1 MTISID
7 TNICVSVLRGDLRL
21 RQRLTAYDPAEL
33 ALSSIVHFELMTGES
48 KLRDAGRAGRNL
60 AMVLGHLVVLDFSRQ
75 DAEAA
80 AEVRAY
86 LERAGRGIGPLD
98 TLIAGQALAR
108 GLTVATNNVREFS
121 RVPGLKVED
130 WLAPL

>member
-7 TNICVSVLRGDLRL
+7 TNVCISILRGDAHVRRRL
-21 RQRLTAYDPAEL
+21 ATHDPDEL
-33 ALSSIVHFELMTGES
+33 VLSSIVHFELMTGEN
-48 KLRDAGRAGRNL
+48 KLRAAGRTGRHF
-60 AMVLGHLVVLDFSRQ
+60 ATVFGHVAVVEFSRD
-75 DAEAA
+75 DADAA
-80 AEVRAY
+80 AKVRAH

-121 RVPGLKVED
+121 RVPGLMVED
-130 WLAPL
+130 WMAPP